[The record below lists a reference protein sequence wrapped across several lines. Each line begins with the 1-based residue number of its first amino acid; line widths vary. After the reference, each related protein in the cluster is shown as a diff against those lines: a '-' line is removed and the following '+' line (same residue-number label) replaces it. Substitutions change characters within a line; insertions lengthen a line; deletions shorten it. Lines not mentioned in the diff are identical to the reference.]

1 LFGSLLAFLLTVLF
15 LWTSSMA
22 PATWNDNRTGFVLR
36 SQVSLFY
43 GQKGI
48 AFRAWSVRLCSAVDY
63 CFIRLLHR
71 KKTSGELMC

>member
-1 LFGSLLAFLLTVLF
+1 
-15 LWTSSMA
+15 MA
-22 PATWNDNRTGFVLR
+22 PATWNDKRTGFVLGP
-36 SQVSLFY
+36 QVNLFY

-48 AFRAWSVRLCSAVDY
+48 AFIARSVRQYSAVDH